1 MVGLQYFMKHTLVVV
16 QCLMKLQYNCE
27 RQSLTHIAQPS
38 STTSDLAAI
47 SVSCIADKLVYESGQ
62 MCTMQSHES
71 GLMFPV
77 HLVISCE
84 RSL

>member
-1 MVGLQYFMKHTLVVV
+1 VLDEAHSSSGTVLDEVTV
-16 QCLMKLQYNCE
+16 
-27 RQSLTHIAQPS
+27 THIAQPS

-71 GLMFPV
+71 GLMFSV
-77 HLVISCE
+77 HHAVS
-84 RSL
+84 